1 MAESCSSSPLFVAE
15 HDPSAS
21 QVSHA
26 SLSMPSSLLLS
37 SSVGAYTVLPCL
49 CMCRDITKTFPNF
62 VFYTIVTDNPS
73 SGWSWGMWFWI
84 FVGASWFFSFFLA
97 KEMVQYCILKTCF
110 LLNFD
115 SNSICI
121 WNLAF
126 LIYFKAIFKLTNL
139 GTKIK

>member
-26 SLSMPSSLLLS
+26 FISFVIFFGGGLHS
-37 SSVGAYTVLPCL
+37 SSMFVYVQRHNKDVSELCVLHHSDWQPIIW
-49 CMCRDITKTFPNF
+49 MIMRDVIL
-62 VFYTIVTDNPS
+62 VFCWCKLIP
-73 SGWSWGMWFWI
+73 
-84 FVGASWFFSFFLA
+84 FFLA

-115 SNSICI
+115 SNSNCI
-121 WNLAF
+121 WKLAF

>member
-26 SLSMPSSLLLS
+26 SLSIPSSLFIIFFGGGLHSPYMFVYVQRHNKDVSQLC
-37 SSVGAYTVLPCL
+37 VLHYSDWQSIIW
-49 CMCRDITKTFPNF
+49 MIMR
-62 VFYTIVTDNPS
+62 
-73 SGWSWGMWFWI
+73 MWFC
-84 FVGASWFFSFFLA
+84 FFYWCKLIHFFFG
-97 KEMVQYCILKTCF
+97 KRDVQYCMLKTCF

-115 SNSICI
+115 SNPNCI
-121 WNLAF
+121 WKLAF